1 MGQIKNIKLHIVTDI
16 KVNTLCGSTKMIIPK
31 KNRVAIYE
39 NLFKDGVMVAIKDF
53 NLAKHSEL
61 EKVKNLE
68 VIKAMQSLKSRGY
81 VRENFAWRHYYW
93 YLTNEG
99 IQYLRDFLHLPPE
112 IVPATLRKAT
122 KSSDSRPYNQRDQR
136 GGPGGPPRD
145 RDGGDRDAY
154 RREGGGGDARMD
166 KGGAG
171 ENFKPEFRGGMGGI
185 GRGRGGG
192 PPSGGFGAPPPSNAG
207 GFGAPP
213 S

>member
-16 KVNTLCGSTKMIIPK
+16 KGSATDTMIIPK

-39 NLFKDGVMVAIKDF
+39 NLFKDGVMVAIKDY
-53 NLAKHSEL
+53 NLPKHGEL

-68 VIKAMQSLKSRGY
+68 VIKAMLSLKSRGY

-99 IQYLRDFLHLPPE
+99 IQYLRDYLHLPPE
-112 IVPATLRKAT
+112 IVPATLRKAA
-122 KSSDSRPYNQRDQR
+122 KPNDQSRPSWNKDQR
-136 GGPGGPPRD
+136 GGQGGGGPRGGD
-145 RDGGDRDAY
+145 GGGDRDAY
-154 RREGGGGDARMD
+154 RREGGGGGPPVD

-171 ENFKPEFRGGMGGI
+171 DNFKPEFRGGMGGI
-185 GRGRGGG
+185 GRGRGG
-192 PPSGGFGAPPPSNAG
+192 PPSGGFGAPPPTNTG

-213 S
+213 N

>member
-1 MGQIKNIKLHIVTDI
+1 MGLLNSWLLRRLIA
-16 KVNTLCGSTKMIIPK
+16 KMIIPK
-31 KNRVAIYE
+31 ANRVLIYE
-39 NLFKDGVMVAIKDF
+39 QLFKDGVMVALKDF
-53 NLAKHSEL
+53 NLKKHNEL
-61 EKVKNLE
+61 EKVRNLE

-122 KSSDSRPYNQRDQR
+122 KPSDSRPYRDNR
-136 GGPGGPPRD
+136 GGQLRGGGGGE
-145 RDGGDRDAY
+145 GGDRDAY
-154 RREGGGGDARMD
+154 RRGGGGEGGGAPYD

-171 ENFKPEFRGGMGGI
+171 DNFKPEFRGGMGGI

-192 PPSGGFGAPPPSNAG
+192 GGGF
-207 GFGAPP
+207 
-213 S
+213 

>member
-1 MGQIKNIKLHIVTDI
+1 
-16 KVNTLCGSTKMIIPK
+16 
-31 KNRVAIYE
+31 
-39 NLFKDGVMVAIKDF
+39 
-53 NLAKHSEL
+53 
-61 EKVKNLE
+61 
-68 VIKAMQSLKSRGY
+68 MQSLRSRGY

-122 KSSDSRPYNQRDQR
+122 KPSESRSWNQRDQR

-145 RDGGDRDAY
+145 RDGGDRDSY
-154 RREGGGGDARMD
+154 RREGGSGDARMD

-171 ENFKPEFRGGMGGI
+171 DNFKPEFRGGMGGI
-185 GRGRGGG
+185 GRGRGG
-192 PPSGGFGAPPPSNAG
+192 PPSGGGFGAPPPASTG